1 MNFDKHQNTKQAWQL
16 GCGISNQHQ
25 VHPLGGVTS
34 TRNSSNTDMPAA
46 QGQTHFSRVQI
57 TKAVSGQV
65 TNGRLARRQTSLL
78 YVSALSA
85 ALR

>member
-1 MNFDKHQNTKQAWQL
+1 MKFDKQQNTKQACQL

-25 VHPLGGVTS
+25 VHPLGVTS
-34 TRNSSNTDMPAA
+34 TGNSSNTDMPAA